1 MPAYVL
7 IRETKKER
15 RVPLRV
21 AAATVAGIGLAGA
34 LLGGIAYGPS
44 LAAGLLRFI
53 PLLAPTLNLGSGP
66 TATENSDHV
75 IRIKAGPD
83 SHYYVKGDADGVP
96 VEFMIDTGSTR
107 IVLPKQ
113 IAERLNVGPLNF
125 DIPTYTA
132 NGVSHDAE
140 ITIRKLTVGP
150 YSGNNIPAMVNGGPL
165 DTPLLGMSWLRLFRS
180 IEIQNGVMT
189 LHY

>member
-44 LAAGLLRFI
+44 LAAGLRFI
-53 PLLAPTLNLGSGP
+53 PLLAPTLNLGPGP
-66 TATENSDHV
+66 ATTENSDHV

-83 SHYYVKGDADGVP
+83 SHYYVEGDADGVP
-96 VEFMIDTGSTR
+96 VKFMIDTGSTR

>member
-15 RVPLRV
+15 RAPFRV
-21 AAATVAGIGLAGA
+21 AAATAAGIGLAGA

-44 LAAGLLRFI
+44 LAAGLLPFI

-66 TATENSDHV
+66 AATENSDHV
-75 IRIKAGPD
+75 IRIKVGPD
-83 SHYYVKGDADGVP
+83 SHYYVKGYADGVP

-189 LHY
+189 LRY